1 MGHRCH
7 ALTVPEDIS
16 AQNLKVFFVLWEL
29 SGDSLKY
36 QYYIYFIIIM
46 RTLFSIGNQASCT
59 LCPAGYACPSIF
71 TNVMVACEIG
81 YYSPVGSS
89 VCLQCPSVR
98 HTILLYIILCQTR
111 ASIHNILVLYYNH
124 REICVQRRHRCPS
137 FAPQVLTLQGLNN
150 LVHYVLPVSSVPLT
164 V

>member
-98 HTILLYIILCQTR
+98 HTIYCILYYVKQEQVFIIFWFCIITIGKYVSNAVIVTYHLPRRYLLSRDSTILYIMSCR
-111 ASIHNILVLYYNH
+111 
-124 REICVQRRHRCPS
+124 
-137 FAPQVLTLQGLNN
+137 F
-150 LVHYVLPVSSVPLT
+150 PVCL
-164 V
+164 